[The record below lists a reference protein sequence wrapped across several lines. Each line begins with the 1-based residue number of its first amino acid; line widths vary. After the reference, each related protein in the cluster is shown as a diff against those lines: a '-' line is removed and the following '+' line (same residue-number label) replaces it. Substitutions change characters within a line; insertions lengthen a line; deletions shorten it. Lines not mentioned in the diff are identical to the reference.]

1 MELAL
6 LSPVLQAGAF
16 GVCGLLIWLLWWLLG
31 KMLAAFRGNTS
42 ALENLIGLVS
52 DVRETSEEVRDRL
65 LEWQCPFGEREQRE
79 ERIRQSHILPDPDAP
94 IGRTLKPAGTK

>member
-16 GVCGLLIWLLWWLLG
+16 GVCGLLIWLLWWLLS
-31 KMLAAFRGNTS
+31 KMLSAFRGNTS

-52 DVRETSEEVRDRL
+52 DVRDTSEEVRDRL
-65 LEWQCPFGEREQRE
+65 LEWQCPFGERG
-79 ERIRQSHILPDPDAP
+79 QSHILPDPDAP
-94 IGRTLKPAGTK
+94 IARTLKPAGTK